1 MPFDFFDGLGLFGD
15 LLDLVSSSS
24 SSATLQQD
32 EKPRKKSKYK
42 IELWSGSF
50 LLMASILYFFLY
62 KEPLPKENLLQTILL
77 SVLVG
82 FALSFV
88 VFFAL
93 YHLNLFYF
101 KSIGKFLLF
110 TVSFL
115 LFAVSV
121 VLMVYFNFIIKV

>member
-1 MPFDFFDGLGLFGD
+1 MPFDFFDGLNIIGD
-15 LLDLVSSSS
+15 LLNFGSSLSSSS
-24 SSATLQQD
+24 TLNH
-32 EKPRKKSKYK
+32 EKKPRKKSKYK

>member
-1 MPFDFFDGLGLFGD
+1 MPFDFLDGLGLFGD
-15 LLDLVSSSS
+15 LLDLGSSSS

-32 EKPRKKSKYK
+32 KKPRKKLKYK

-50 LLMASILYFFLY
+50 LLIASILCFFLY

-77 SVLVG
+77 CVVAG
-82 FALSFV
+82 FVLSFV

-101 KSIGKFLLF
+101 KSVGEFLLF